1 MKKSI
6 VIIIFF
12 CFKNI
17 ALYSQLSSF
26 NLRNYILSN
35 NMITKEV
42 RDFYATNN
50 YQIIWI
56 NKENKVNE
64 SDLEKAIAIS
74 SEIGLSETDYKP
86 ISSSDILNTISKKA
100 DYIDSIKTEIQITS
114 TAIHFFTDIAYGNI
128 KPNFGFFNL
137 KTAEAYHNIPKLLA
151 EYISKKEM
159 FKLIE
164 KITPIQPEIKVIENR
179 IKNYQQILKSTD
191 FKEIIINKG
200 KINRNNS
207 PLLAKLYQLG
217 ILEVHNLN
225 LTDKDFK
232 TKIKEAQI
240 QFNQLTDGE
249 LSNALINE
257 LNIPIKTRL
266 QQLILSV
273 NYYRWISSI
282 TANQTAIVVNIPA
295 ANLKVYHKNRVSNEM
310 KMIVGKLST
319 PTPTLCSYIKEVVL
333 YPYWH
338 VPYSIATK
346 ELLPLIKKNTSF
358 IQNGNY
364 QILNTEG
371 EIINPYS
378 INWQSLNTQHFPYL
392 IRQSSGCDNAL
403 GLLKLNFD
411 NPFGV
416 YLHDTPGKNLFTYNY
431 RFLSHGCMRMEKPM
445 DIGHLV
451 LLNNSQAIDT
461 LEQKGCL
468 VNKSPTKVIAD
479 QQIPIIVWYN
489 PVGIDSLGRLVFYKD
504 VYGKFKWI
512 N

>member
-17 ALYSQLSSF
+17 ALYSQISSF
-26 NLRNYILSN
+26 DFRNYILSN
-35 NMITKEV
+35 KMITKEV

-64 SDLEKAIAIS
+64 SDLEKVIAIS

-200 KINRNNS
+200 KININNS

-489 PVGIDSLGRLVFYKD
+489 LVGIDSLGRLVFYKD

>member
-1 MKKSI
+1 MQK
-6 VIIIFF
+6 
-12 CFKNI
+12 
-17 ALYSQLSSF
+17 
-26 NLRNYILSN
+26 
-35 NMITKEV
+35 
-42 RDFYATNN
+42 
-50 YQIIWI
+50 
-56 NKENKVNE
+56 
-64 SDLEKAIAIS
+64 
-74 SEIGLSETDYKP
+74 
-86 ISSSDILNTISKKA
+86 
-100 DYIDSIKTEIQITS
+100 
-114 TAIHFFTDIAYGNI
+114 
-128 KPNFGFFNL
+128 
-137 KTAEAYHNIPKLLA
+137 
-151 EYISKKEM
+151 
-159 FKLIE
+159 
-164 KITPIQPEIKVIENR
+164 KVIENR

-191 FKEIIINKG
+191 FKEIIITKG

-282 TANQTAIVVNIPA
+282 TANQKAIVVNIPA

-310 KMIVGKLST
+310 KMIVGKIST

-358 IQNGNY
+358 IHTGNY
-364 QILNTEG
+364 QILNTKG

-392 IRQSSGCDNAL
+392 IRQSSGC
-403 GLLKLNFD
+403 
-411 NPFGV
+411 
-416 YLHDTPGKNLFTYNY
+416 T
-431 RFLSHGCMRMEKPM
+431 
-445 DIGHLV
+445 
-451 LLNNSQAIDT
+451 
-461 LEQKGCL
+461 
-468 VNKSPTKVIAD
+468 
-479 QQIPIIVWYN
+479 
-489 PVGIDSLGRLVFYKD
+489 
-504 VYGKFKWI
+504 
-512 N
+512 

>member
-1 MKKSI
+1 
-6 VIIIFF
+6 
-12 CFKNI
+12 
-17 ALYSQLSSF
+17 
-26 NLRNYILSN
+26 
-35 NMITKEV
+35 MITKEV
-42 RDFYATNN
+42 KDFYALNK
-50 YQIIWI
+50 YQIIWV
-56 NKENKVNE
+56 NKENRDNE
-64 SDLEKAIAIS
+64 LDLEKAIAIS
-74 SEIGLSETDYKP
+74 SEIGLSEMDYKT
-86 ISSSDILNTISKKA
+86 IRSSIILNTISKKA

-128 KPNFGFFNL
+128 KPNFGFFDL
-137 KTAEAYHNIPKLLA
+137 KKVEAYHNIPKLLA
-151 EYISKKEM
+151 EYIAKKEM
-159 FKLIE
+159 IKLIE
-164 KITPIQPEIKVIENR
+164 KITPVQPEIKIIENR
-179 IKNYQQILKSTD
+179 IKNYQQILKSAD
-191 FKEIIINKG
+191 FKEIIINKE
-200 KINRNNS
+200 KINKKS
-207 PLLAKLYQLG
+207 PPLLAKLYQLG
-217 ILEVHNLN
+217 IIESYILD
-225 LTDKDFK
+225 LTDNDFK
-232 TKIKEAQI
+232 TKIKETQI
-240 QFNQLTDGE
+240 QFNQLPTGE
-249 LSNALINE
+249 LSNSLINE
-257 LNIPIKTRL
+257 LNIPIKIRL

-282 TANQTAIVVNIPA
+282 TENQRAIVVNIPA
-295 ANLKVYHKNRVSNEM
+295 ANLKVYHKNVVSHEM

-378 INWQSLNTQHFPYL
+378 INWQSLNTQYFPYL

-431 RFLSHGCMRMEKPM
+431 RYLSHGCMRMEKPM

-451 LLNNSQAIDT
+451 LKNNPQAIDT

-468 VNKSPTKVIAD
+468 VNQSPIKVIAD

-504 VYGKFKWI
+504 VYRKFKWI
-512 N
+512 K